1 MIRKLSL
8 AALCAVTL
16 CHNVAF
22 SATEHVFTQ
31 APHFDFT
38 LPSNEPQI
46 FTNTFFWTIKSK
58 CKIIS
63 NTLENPFS
71 LTVLRKT
78 GSLNGV
84 KLSKGDSLDVIVNAG
99 DSVFITADSGGRVEL
114 TNKGEQTIT
123 ARCENTN

>member
-8 AALCAVTL
+8 AVLCAATL
-16 CHNVAF
+16 CHTAAF
-22 SATEHVFTQ
+22 SATEHIFPQTLYY
-31 APHFDFT
+31 PFT
-38 LPSNEPQI
+38 LLPNEPQI
-46 FTNTFFWTIKSK
+46 YTNTMYWTIKSK

-63 NTLENPFS
+63 ESPKNPFS

-84 KLSKGDSLDVIVNAG
+84 KLSRGDSLDVIVNAG

-114 TNKGEQTIT
+114 TNKGKETIT

>member
-1 MIRKLSL
+1 MIRKLGL
-8 AALCAVTL
+8 AAFCAATL
-16 CHNVAF
+16 FNNAVF

-38 LPSNEPQI
+38 LPANEPQI

-63 NTLENPFS
+63 DVPNNPFS

-84 KLSKGDSLDVIVNAG
+84 KLSKGDSLEVVVRAG
-99 DSVFITADSGGRVEL
+99 DTILITADSGGRVEL
-114 TNKGEQTIT
+114 TNKGEQTIL
-123 ARCENTN
+123 ARCENSN